1 MLNSLIYSNR
11 ATPYR
16 AKSGLVLRPKG
27 EVQQIDLNFR
37 DVLKAV
43 VTQTYFDW

>member
-16 AKSGLVLRPKG
+16 AKSGLVQWPVFRPSWGKRLEFG
-27 EVQQIDLNFR
+27 LKVRN
-37 DVLKAV
+37 VL
-43 VTQTYFDW
+43 